1 MDIVNIALIGATGK
15 FSLDIL
21 NEIEHNNGFL
31 LSNAVTRAGNQHV
44 GRSVSLISEYKKT
57 DVVISDNFNNVSE
70 ADVIIDVT
78 MRDAF
83 MNNNY
88 SHYKNLKKPLVI
100 ATTAF
105 TDEDLNDIQELSHSF
120 PILMA
125 ANFSV
130 DIYIFIGEV
139 REIVK
144 RGGIVKAGIVEKHHK
159 YKLDAPSGTALKIYE
174 EIREADERIDVEISS
189 IREGDIIGEH
199 YVTLYNA
206 LGETIQLSHQLESR
220 RDLTNGILMAATFI
234 ATRHNGLY
242 TVEDLMTNV
251 LSNGK

>member
-1 MDIVNIALIGATGK
+1 MDIVNIALIGATGR
-15 FSLDIL
+15 FSADIL
-21 NEIEHNNGFL
+21 NEIEHSKGFL
-31 LSNAVTRAGNQHV
+31 LSNAVTREGNQHV

-57 DVVISDNFNNVSE
+57 NVVISDNFNKVNE

-83 MNNNY
+83 MNSN
-88 SHYKNLKKPLVI
+88 SGHYKKLKKPLVI

-130 DIYIFIGEV
+130 DIYIFIEKI

-144 RGGIVKAGIVEKHHK
+144 RGGIVKAEIVEKHHK
-159 YKLDAPSGTALKIYE
+159 YKLDAPSGTALKIDE
-174 EIREADERIDVEISS
+174 IIREADEKTEIEISS

-220 RDLTNGILMAATFI
+220 RDLTKGILMAAAFI
-234 ATRHNGLY
+234 ATQPNGLY

>member
-1 MDIVNIALIGATGK
+1 MDIVNIALVGATGK
-15 FSLDIL
+15 FSSDIL

-31 LSNAVTRAGNQHV
+31 LSNAVTREGNQHV

-57 DVVISDNFNNVSE
+57 NVVISDNFNNVSE

-83 MNNNY
+83 INSN
-88 SHYKNLKKPLVI
+88 SGHYKKLNKPLVI

-105 TDEDLNDIQELSHSF
+105 TDEDMKYIQELSHSF

-130 DIYIFIGEV
+130 DIYIFIEEV
-139 REIVK
+139 RKMVK
-144 RGGIVKAGIVEKHHK
+144 RGDIVKAEIVEKHHK
-159 YKLDAPSGTALKIYE
+159 YKLDAPSGTALKIHE
-174 EIREADERIDVEISS
+174 EIRAADERIDVEISS

-206 LGETIQLSHQLESR
+206 LGETTELSHQLESR
-220 RDLTNGILMAATFI
+220 RDLSNGILMAATFI
-234 ATRHNGLY
+234 AAQPNGLY
-242 TVEDLMTNV
+242 TIEDLMTDV
-251 LSNGK
+251 LSNRT